1 MSKKKAV
8 TPSRK
13 KYDEEN
19 PIVSFR
25 LPWRLKMKLQQ
36 HLAASGQSFTKFTRS
51 ILDEE
56 IAVVNERLNAIIDK
70 KFGRYRKEIDY
81 YDDLTK
87 QSLNTLYDDDMRAYC
102 PRCDE
107 KNVNDYTA
115 LLPAVFLQKRDGSP
129 TKCQTWRCP
138 CCGWYY
144 DMKGELDPSKFKWC
158 DEKQVSEELLRKK
171 ESQSSK

>member
-13 KYDEEN
+13 KYDEEH

-25 LPWRLKMKLQQ
+25 LPWRLKKKLQQ
-36 HLAASGQSFTKFTRS
+36 HLAASGQSSARFIRS

-56 IAVVNERLNAIIDK
+56 IAVVNERLNARIDK
-70 KFGRYRKEIDY
+70 KYGRYRKEIDY
-81 YDDLTK
+81 YDHMIK
-87 QSLNTLYDDDMRAYC
+87 QSLDIIYDDDMRAFC

-107 KNVNDYTA
+107 KNPNDYTV
-115 LLPAVFLQKRDGSP
+115 LLPATFLQKRDGSP

-144 DMKGELDPSKFKWC
+144 DMKNELSLSKVEWL

-171 ESQSSK
+171 EYQSSK